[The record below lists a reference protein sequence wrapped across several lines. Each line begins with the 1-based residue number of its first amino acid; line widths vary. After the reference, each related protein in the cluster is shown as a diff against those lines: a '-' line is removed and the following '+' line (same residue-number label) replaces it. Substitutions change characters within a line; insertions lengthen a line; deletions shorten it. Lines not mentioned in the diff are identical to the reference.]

1 MDRVILHC
9 DCNNFY
15 ASVERIFHPELEG
28 VPMAVCGSPD
38 SRHGIILA
46 KNELAKKMGVQTAET
61 LWQARRKCPDL
72 VLVPPHH
79 ERYAHYS
86 RLAGEIFG
94 RYTDQ
99 VEPFGIDES
108 WLDVTG
114 SRRLFGDGETIANRI
129 RGDMKR
135 ELGLTVSVGVSFNK
149 VFAKLGSDYKK
160 PDAVTVI
167 SRENYREIVHP
178 LPVTDLLYVGRA
190 TAERLRQLG
199 IRTIGDLAEFDR
211 GALEKL
217 LGKAGTTLYCYANG
231 LDEEPVLRESQ
242 REEIKSV
249 GNGMTFPRN
258 LETMEDVKSGLLFL
272 SETVAARL
280 RRYDLKC
287 AGVQLAIRDP
297 DFKTIDRQCQLPA
310 PTHVTREIYA
320 AALELFSRS
329 WRAGSPVRMLTVT
342 GIRLTGQD
350 AGVQTDLF
358 GTEKKRDKLEALDH
372 SLDSIRE
379 KYGKSAVK
387 PAAILK
393 NDLGLDDD

>member
-15 ASVERIFHPELEG
+15 ASVERLFHPELEG
-28 VPMAVCGSPD
+28 MPMAVCGSPD

-61 LWQARRKCPDL
+61 LWQALKKCPQL
-72 VLVPPHH
+72 RLVPPHH
-79 ERYAHYS
+79 DRYAHYS
-86 RLAGEIFG
+86 RLANEIFG

-114 SRRLFGDGETIANRI
+114 SRRLFGDGKAIADRI
-129 RGDMKR
+129 REDMKR

-167 SRENYREIVHP
+167 SRENYRDIVYP
-178 LPVTDLLYVGRA
+178 LSVTELLYVGKV
-190 TAERLRQLG
+190 TAGKLSQMG
-199 IRTIGDLAEFDR
+199 VRTIGDMAGFDP
-211 GALEKL
+211 AVLEKL
-217 LGKAGTTLYCYANG
+217 LGKAGLMLYLYATG
-231 LDEEPVLRESQ
+231 QDSEPVRRASQ

-258 LETMEDVKSGLLFL
+258 LTSREEVDSTLLFL

-280 RRYDLKC
+280 RKYGLKC
-287 AGVQLAIRDP
+287 CGVQLAIRDP
-297 DFKTIDRQCQLPA
+297 DFKTIDRQRRLDM
-310 PTHVTREIYA
+310 PTHITREIYA
-320 AALELFSRS
+320 AARELYTRS
-329 WRAGSPVRMLTVT
+329 WRPGAPVRMFTVT
-342 GIRLTGQD
+342 GISLIGRD
-350 AGVQTDLF
+350 EGVQLSLF
-358 GTEKKRDKLEALDH
+358 GSEPKREKLEALDG
-372 SLDSIRE
+372 SLDKIRA
-379 KYGKSAVK
+379 KYGKGAVR
-387 PAAILK
+387 PAAIIK
-393 NDLGLDDD
+393 NDLGLDD

>member
-61 LWQARRKCPDL
+61 LWQALRKCPELHL
-72 VLVPPHH
+72 VAPHH

-86 RLAGEIFG
+86 RLAGEIYG

-114 SRRLFGDGETIANRI
+114 SRRLFGSGEEIADRI
-129 RGDMKR
+129 REEMKR

-167 SRENYREIVHP
+167 SRENYRDIVYP
-178 LPVTDLLYVGRA
+178 LPVTDLLYVGRV
-190 TAERLRQLG
+190 TAGKLRQMG
-199 IRTIGDLAEFDR
+199 IRTIGDLAAFEPS
-211 GALEKL
+211 ALEKL
-217 LGKAGTTLYCYANG
+217 LGKAGAMLSLYARG
-231 LDEEPVLRESQ
+231 MDSDPVRRASEKDEV
-242 REEIKSV
+242 KSV
-249 GNGMTFPRN
+249 GNGMTFQRN
-258 LETMEDVKSGLLFL
+258 LQSMEEVKSGLLFL

-280 RRYDLKC
+280 RKYGLKC
-287 AGVQLAIRDP
+287 CGVQLAIRDP
-297 DFKTIDRQCQLPA
+297 DFKTIDRQCRLDA
-310 PTHVTREIYA
+310 PTNITREIYA
-320 AALELFSRS
+320 ASLEIFARS
-329 WRAGSPVRMLTVT
+329 WRTGDPVRMFTVT
-342 GIRLTGQD
+342 GIQLVDQTES
-350 AGVQTDLF
+350 VQLDLF
-358 GTEKKRDKLEALDH
+358 GSEKKRDKLEALDS
-372 SLDSIRE
+372 SLDGIRA
-379 KYGKSAVK
+379 KYGKGAVK

-393 NDLGLDDD
+393 NDLGLDE